1 MLHRLKIPYKVA
13 LVVLKYVPFNNA
25 LPPPPPPPPTY
36 PHKFSN
42 GPSLRA
48 LEWTSG
54 MGTKFRQNP
63 FGLADTNTVHYVSSF
78 INIMSGI

>member
-1 MLHRLKIPYKVA
+1 MIFFRTKREYFLELIGVHEFFS
-13 LVVLKYVPFNNA
+13 FNLCTSSN
-25 LPPPPPPPPTY
+25 PPTY

-78 INIMSGI
+78 INVMSGI

>member
-1 MLHRLKIPYKVA
+1 MNFFRPKHEYFLELIGVHEFFSFNFPLHDYI
-13 LVVLKYVPFNNA
+13 FFTSS
-25 LPPPPPPPPTY
+25 PPNPPTH

-63 FGLADTNTVHYVSSF
+63 FGLADTNTVH
-78 INIMSGI
+78 